1 MSPPYSDAPD
11 SDDQF
16 DDDDPSDNGQ
26 WSDDDN
32 GGPDDDLDS
41 GFDSMASDGDGD
53 TDDGSDF
60 GDGNDD
66 DATAY
71 SDGSDVD
78 KLSKQFATANIAAAA
93 PVSRP
98 MNFAAAAPVNRS
110 MNLAAKAPVSR
121 AMAKPQN
128 RGGQRM
134 CAVCGIR
141 PAYSQNG
148 KSYPTCGMTCAAKY
162 KPNGSGGG
170 GGRSS
175 NNTATIVILC
185 VVCGKKP
192 AYNHGGKS
200 YPTCGNTCAGIY
212 KAGRFTR
219 LCVICGIRP
228 SYHKNGKNY
237 PTCGL
242 TCAGKYKIAT
252 GGGHGSGGTTRLC
265 VICHRRPCYRR
276 GSVAYLTCGMTC
288 LITLCSGGGDNT
300 KCNYCHRR
308 PKLRPHNQCGR
319 TCRDRSRVACLM
331 CRCRPKLGKYHFCG
345 RTCKKLALKT
355 TPRIME
361 IPQGHVTWKMVRT
374 KFDNAW
380 KSPNNVAKPTIK
392 HVYKIVESAT
402 FTKPYDAYRK
412 RVHNERFRYH
422 GTTRV
427 CQLGNTGHTKLC
439 NSPKCAVCNILKTS
453 FNVTLANPS
462 GAFGA
467 GIYTSSAS
475 NKAWSY
481 SSNGTGVMI
490 LNKVVLGRV
499 YNATAFNQVMSL
511 PSGYNSVV
519 FDRMNGQL
527 NETIV
532 YENDAIRPVFLIV
545 F

>member
-78 KLSKQFATANIAAAA
+78 KLSKQFATANI
-93 PVSRP
+93 
-98 MNFAAAAPVNRS
+98 AAAAPVNRS

-265 VICHRRPCYRR
+265 V
-276 GSVAYLTCGMTC
+276 
-288 LITLCSGGGDNT
+288 
-300 KCNYCHRR
+300 
-308 PKLRPHNQCGR
+308 
-319 TCRDRSRVACLM
+319 
-331 CRCRPKLGKYHFCG
+331 LGKYHFCG

-462 GAFGA
+462 GA
-467 GIYTSSAS
+467 
-475 NKAWSY
+475 AWSY

-511 PSGYNSVV
+511 PSGYNSPYDEEQKWLADCILDHRCVRRSWRYLV
-519 FDRMNGQL
+519 RWTGYWSPALEIEALEAFKFSTQHVWSL
-527 NETIV
+527 NIV
-532 YENDAIRPVFLIV
+532 CIIQSWCAISRKQSVAIYSPPFQ
-545 F
+545 